1 MSTPLIKVT
10 DARYVYSNGA
20 VLALDGVSLEIPE
33 GQSVGIVGQNGSGKT
48 TLTKLLN
55 GLLKPT
61 SGSIVVD
68 GKDTAKNSVQQMSST
83 VGYVFQNPNHQLFA
97 PSVTAE
103 LAFGPTNLKLPPEE
117 ITERIAHALEFFDI
131 KQYAEMHP
139 YRLSFPLRKLVGI
152 ASVFTMGPKVF
163 VLDEPTTGQDHQTTK
178 VINQLI
184 HRLQDR
190 GSTVICVSHDMPL
203 LADVSERMIVMWNAK
218 IIADGGAR
226 EVFGNTEVMERTHI
240 APPQVTQI
248 SLRLK
253 SRKGKPVSLSVAEL
267 SAELGG
273 KKKGAA

>member
-1 MSTPLIKVT
+1 MSSPLIKVT

-20 VLALDGVSLEIPE
+20 VLALDGVNLDIPE

-253 SRKGKPVSLSVAEL
+253 SRKGKPASLSVAEL